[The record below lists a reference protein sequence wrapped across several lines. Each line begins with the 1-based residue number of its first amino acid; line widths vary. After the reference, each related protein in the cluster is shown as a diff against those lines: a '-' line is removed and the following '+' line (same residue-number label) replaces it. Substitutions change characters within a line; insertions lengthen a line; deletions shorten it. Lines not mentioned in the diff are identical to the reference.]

1 MNGAKWY
8 LVSYDVR
15 DPKRLRKAAKKLEG
29 QGERMQY
36 SVFRVWLTSRQ
47 MQKLRWELTEILADE
62 DDVMFLPLCTDC
74 VRGICSNHLGNSIDA
89 WPREPPRYHIV

>member
-29 QGERMQY
+29 HGERMQF
-36 SVFRVWLTSRQ
+36 SVFRVWLTSRE
-47 MQKLRWELTEILADE
+47 MQRLRWELTEILASE
-62 DDVMFLPLCTDC
+62 DDVMFVPLCTDC
-74 VRGICSNHLGNSIDA
+74 VRGICSHQLGSAADA
-89 WPREPPRYHIV
+89 WPRAPVRFHIV